1 MMQNCLHV
9 IMPAPNFANS
19 HTPRI
24 YLGGIDKKKLCSL
37 CQAESDWDWVTDTLR
52 KQSTCAPCSELDQ
65 LEVTSQTRVFRIV
78 ENDLKFGAVI
88 L

>member
-1 MMQNCLHV
+1 MRNCLHV

-24 YLGGIDKKKLCSL
+24 YFSGIDKIKISAL

-52 KQSTCAPCSELDQ
+52 KQSTCAPCSELGQ
-65 LEVTSQTRVFRIV
+65 LEVTS
-78 ENDLKFGAVI
+78 
-88 L
+88 